1 MKPLAPA
8 FLCLMNAG
16 ATFSAEPSPEPAF
29 KCNDAGTQQELNA
42 CARDAFEE
50 ADRKLNETYQ
60 ALIRKESA
68 DKIFIARLRQSQKA
82 WIQFRDAELE
92 AIFACE
98 PRFQNQC
105 WGSMYPLDFLGHK
118 KRLTDDRRAQLQ
130 LLLDQGRP

>member
-1 MKPLAPA
+1 MKSLTLA
-8 FLCLMNAG
+8 FLCLMSAG
-16 ATFSAEPSPEPAF
+16 ATFPAEPSPQPAF

-68 DKIFIARLRQSQKA
+68 NKVFIARLRQSQKA
-82 WIQFRDAELE
+82 WILFRDAELE

-98 PRFQNQC
+98 SQYENQC

-118 KRLTDDRRAQLQ
+118 KRLTDDRRSQLQ
-130 LLLDQGRP
+130 LLLDPGRP